1 MCICVYLIN
10 IVVKHINTNIKYL
23 DNYLIPMGRIDA
35 IVDDSVEKQFRI
47 EVTKRMGG
55 RKGDLTKAIEQAM
68 QLWIIQEKARR

>member
-1 MCICVYLIN
+1 VYLIN